1 MISRKAKR
9 LVGIYAVAAIVV
21 LSVLSAVLYEHLSEL
36 RRAVGYSAGA
46 SFETA
51 VSSVSDMSRALHTS
65 LYATDGS
72 MCTKLCSR
80 VCADAL
86 AAEAAISVLPFDT
99 YELEQI
105 AGFINTA
112 GDYAYALCCSAA
124 TEGFT
129 EKQIEELTAMSQTAA
144 QLAEQLISLQSGV
157 NSGMAVMDKA
167 EKLLANVGVGDT
179 PTVSAELLGY
189 ERDFPRAEPLRYDGR
204 YGYDTKRAEGTLDQ
218 NAMRETAAKAAG
230 CPAQE
235 LREEYSGEGLACYSY
250 GDQSFCVS
258 SRGLESMGR
267 SRLISERVID
277 MAEAETAAKDFLRSQ
292 GFGELQLSRRSDEGW
307 TAAFEFVPL
316 SDGALCIDDKLTVTV
331 ALDDGSIYGF
341 NAEGY
346 RGGEGGAEWSISAE
360 EARKKLPESAEELSC
375 ARVII
380 QSDGKQDTPC
390 YEFLCAG
397 ADKERLLIYVDADR
411 GVQCRIDEL

>member
-9 LVGIYAVAAIVV
+9 LIGIYTVAAIMV
-21 LSVLSAVLYEHLSEL
+21 LSVLSAVLYEHLSGL

-80 VCADAL
+80 ICSDAL

-124 TEGFT
+124 DEGFT
-129 EKQIEELTAMSQTAA
+129 ERQIEELTAMSQTAA
-144 QLAEQLISLQSGV
+144 QLAERLISLQYGV
-157 NSGMAVMDKA
+157 NSGLAVMDQA
-167 EKLLANVGVGDT
+167 ETTVANVGVGDT

-189 ERDFPRAEPLRYDGR
+189 ERDFPKAEPLRYDGR
-204 YGYDTKRAEGTLDQ
+204 YGYDTRRAEGTLDKTS
-218 NAMRETAAKAAG
+218 MRELAAKAAG

-235 LREEYSGEGLACYSY
+235 LREEYSGDGVACYGY
-250 GDQSFCVS
+250 GDMTLCVS

-267 SRLISERVID
+267 SRLISERSVD
-277 MAEAETAAKDFLRSQ
+277 MEAAETAAKDFLAAQ
-292 GFGELQLSRRSDEGW
+292 GFDGLQLSRRRDQGW
-307 TAAFEFVPL
+307 TAAFEFAPV

-331 ALDDGSIYGF
+331 ALDDGSVCGF
-341 NAEGY
+341 NAESY
-346 RGGEGGAEWSISAE
+346 RGGEVEANWSISAD
-360 EARKKLPESAEELSC
+360 EARKKLPDSAEELSC
-375 ARVII
+375 ARVILR
-380 QSDGKQDTPC
+380 SDGRQDTPC

-397 ADKERLLIYVDADR
+397 ADTERLLIYVDADR